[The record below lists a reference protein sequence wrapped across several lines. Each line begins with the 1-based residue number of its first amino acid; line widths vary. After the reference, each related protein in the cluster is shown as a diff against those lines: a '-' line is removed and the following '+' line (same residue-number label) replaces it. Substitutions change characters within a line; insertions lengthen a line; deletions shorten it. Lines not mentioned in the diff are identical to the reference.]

1 MSSKTEKHT
10 EIIRCEGCEK
20 KCELN
25 AVESTNP
32 HSAGFYEAYYMPKI
46 NGLIINAYMNAKGAV
61 IYIQA
66 SKSAEE
72 AIKQA
77 QIISTACLNHKMN
90 TK

>member
-25 AVESTNP
+25 AIESANP
-32 HSAGFYEAYYMPKI
+32 HSAGFYEAYYMPTI
-46 NGLIINAYMNAKGAV
+46 NGLVINAYMNTKGAV

-77 QIISTACLNHKMN
+77 QSIAKQCLKHKMN